1 MGKLRRSA
9 YSVDLGF
16 VFCHE
21 AEVGSGMKSSKF
33 FLVVAAVAAGF
44 SFFGSQDAGAYCQ
57 IPCGIYDDA
66 ARFVTMREHVA
77 TIKKSM
83 DSINELAKDRSGR
96 GGSANQLI
104 RWVAN
109 KETHADELSEI
120 VTYYFL
126 SQRIKVPANFGDEL
140 AVKKYLADMALLH
153 QILVYSMKAKQTT
166 DPANTEKLLELI
178 AKFEVSY
185 MGKKGASV
193 EQKKLP
199 YTKRLATLRG

>member
-1 MGKLRRSA
+1 
-9 YSVDLGF
+9 
-16 VFCHE
+16 
-21 AEVGSGMKSSKF
+21 MKSSKL

-44 SFFGSQDAGAYCQ
+44 SPLGSQDAGAHCQ

-83 DSINELAKDRSGR
+83 DSINGLAKGASG
-96 GGSANQLI
+96 GNSNQVI

-126 SQRIKVPANFGDEL
+126 TQRIKVPANFGDEA

-166 DPANTEKLLELI
+166 DTANTAKLLELI

-193 EQKKLP
+193 DQKKLP